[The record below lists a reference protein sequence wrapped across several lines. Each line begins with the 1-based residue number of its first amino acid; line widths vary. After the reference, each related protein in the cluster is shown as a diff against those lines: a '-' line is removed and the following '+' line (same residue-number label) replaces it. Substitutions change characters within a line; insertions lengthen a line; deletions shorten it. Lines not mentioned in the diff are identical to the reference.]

1 MPITSTHAE
10 YSANTERWR
19 KNRAACAGQDEVKL
33 ASVLFLPDDSETDPS
48 GEARGRYRRY
58 LMRAVWLPVSSYT
71 KEGLLGMIFRVPPE
85 IELPSQLDY
94 MLENADGAGLSLT
107 QVAKIYAGE
116 AIEVGRA
123 GVLAEYPQSEA
134 GLSAEQ
140 VKARNLQARIT
151 LYRAESVDNWKHE
164 LIGGVMKLT
173 MVKLCEIKE
182 IEKDEFLIEGEIQY
196 RVLRLRDGVYTQA
209 VYDKDDNVVVDEF
222 APKHAA
228 GGTFDHIP
236 FHFIG
241 SETNRPDVDKAVI
254 SGIVDLNTAH
264 YQLSA
269 DSMKNLH
276 IHSGGLLHIDSGQ
289 TSATEWKEVN
299 PNGVMVGADTGVV
312 TQGGSISLVQLAP
325 ADAVEAKLKSLEGNM
340 LSVGAH
346 LITERGDNETAEAA
360 RIDASTKSSA
370 LLTVTDNV
378 SESLE
383 AALEDVALFMGGDPA
398 HVEFALNREFY
409 PKNVSAQD
417 VMSAIQLADRG
428 AIALHDLRAMLR
440 GTPYLEADRT
450 DDEIDSEAQEVEP
463 IMTVVSVQKPVDPT
477 GSV

>member
-19 KNRAACAGQDEVKL
+19 KNRAACAGQDEVKQET
-33 ASVLFLPDDSETDPS
+33 VLFLPDDSETDPS
-48 GEARGRYRRY
+48 SDARGRYSRY

-85 IELPSQLDY
+85 IELPAQLDY
-94 MLENADGAGLSLT
+94 MLENADGSGLSLN

-116 AIEVGRA
+116 AIEVGRG

-134 GLSAEQ
+134 GLSAEEVAQ
-140 VKARNLQARIT
+140 RNLQARLT
-151 LYRAESVDNWKHE
+151 LYRAEAIDNWKFE

-173 MVKLCEIKE
+173 MVKLCEQEE
-182 IEKDEFLIEGEIQY
+182 IERDEFSYEQETRY
-196 RVLRLRDGVYTQA
+196 RVLRLRNGVYTQA
-209 VYDKDDNVVVDEF
+209 VYDDEEKEVVAEF
-222 APKHAA
+222 APADF
-228 GGTFDHIP
+228 GGKTFDHIP
-236 FHFIG
+236 FHFFG

-276 IHSGGLLHIDSGQ
+276 IHSGGLLHIDTGDMSNEQWREANPSG
-289 TSATEWKEVN
+289 V
-299 PNGVMVGADTGVV
+299 VVGADVGVTTV
-312 TQGGSISLVQLAP
+312 KGSVSLVQLAP

-378 SESLE
+378 SEAVE
-383 AALEDVALFMGGDPA
+383 AALEDAALFMGGDPGQ
-398 HVEFALNREFY
+398 VEFALNREFY
-409 PKNVSAQD
+409 PKNVDAQG
-417 VMSAIQLADRG
+417 VMAGIQLLDRG
-428 AIALHDLRAMLR
+428 VTALPDLRAMLR

-450 DDEIDSEAQEVEP
+450 DDEIDIEALEVEP
-463 IMTVVSVQKPVDPT
+463 IMPVVAAPV
-477 GSV
+477 VAE

>member
-1 MPITSTHAE
+1 MRITSTHAE

-19 KNRAACAGQDEVKL
+19 RNRAACAGQDEVKL
-33 ASVLFLPDDSETDPS
+33 ASVLFLPDDSQSDAST
-48 GEARGRYRRY
+48 EARNRYARY

-94 MLENADGAGLSLT
+94 MLENADGAGLSLE
-107 QVAKIYAGE
+107 QCAKIYAGE

-123 GVLAEYPQSEA
+123 GVMAEYPQAEA

-140 VKARNLQARIT
+140 VKARNLQARLT
-151 LYRAESVDNWKHE
+151 LYRAEAIDNWKHE

-182 IEKDEFLIEGEIQY
+182 VEKDEFLIEGEIQY

-209 VYDKDDNVVVDEF
+209 VYDKDDKVVVEEF
-222 APKHAA
+222 APTHAA

-276 IHSGGLLHIDSGQ
+276 IHSGGLLHIDTGDMSNEQ
-289 TSATEWKEVN
+289 WREAN
-299 PNGVMVGADTGVV
+299 PNGVVVGADVGVTTV
-312 TQGGSISLVQLAP
+312 KGSVSLVQLQP

-383 AALEDVALFMGGDPA
+383 SALEDVAMFMGGDPGQ
-398 HVEFALNREFY
+398 VEFALNREFFA
-409 PKNVSAQD
+409 KGVDAQA
-417 VMSAIQLADRG
+417 VMASIQLLDRG

-450 DDEIDSEAQEVEP
+450 DDDLDSEAHEVEP
-463 IMTVVSVQKPVDPT
+463 IMPVVSAQ
-477 GSV
+477 